1 MRGSS
6 AHLRAGLH
14 ILAAGILLV
23 GLLSAALIYLAAE
36 DSSDSTAMHDFHHS
50 RKYRHDL
57 EAYGGK
63 MTVVANE
70 LVRWFESLFQGK
82 SLAVT
87 IACLSIALSSVIFLV
102 ARHLPSNTG
111 SGPGGENRGQV
122 RL

>member
-6 AHLRAGLH
+6 TPLRTGLH
-14 ILAAGILLV
+14 VFAAGILLV
-23 GLLSAALIYLAAE
+23 GLLSAVLIYLTAE
-36 DSSDSTAMHDFHHS
+36 DPSESTAMYDFHHS
-50 RKYRHDL
+50 KKYRHDV

-87 IACLSIALSSVIFLV
+87 ITCLSIALSSVIFRCCTPLAV
-102 ARHLPSNTG
+102 QHRIWARG
-111 SGPGGENRGQV
+111 
-122 RL
+122 

>member
-6 AHLRAGLH
+6 TQLRTGLH
-14 ILAAGILLV
+14 LLAAGILLV

-36 DSSDSTAMHDFHHS
+36 DSSDSTVMHDFHHS
-50 RKYRHDL
+50 KKYRHDL

-82 SLAVT
+82 SLAMT
-87 IACLSIALSSVIFLV
+87 ITCLSIALSSVIFLV

-111 SGPGGENRGQV
+111 SGPGADGGG
-122 RL
+122 